1 MKRPLRNGLVLVFL
15 LALCAASFA
24 AIDPNLEITSYTMSE
39 NPAAPGHT
47 VTLTLHIIDTEWA
60 TCADLINL
68 QIIGSY
74 PLSVQGM
81 DTKYLDTI
89 CYGDDVNGTVSFDIP
104 VDSLA
109 QEGTYPITVV
119 TNYQWQ
125 FDKFS
130 NTNTFNIVVL
140 GTPSLTASVT
150 GSNPVDVYPGDDAA
164 VTVTF
169 QNIGNG
175 RVESAQ
181 AAMTAQDGVEVK
193 WAGSQQELGE
203 ILPHGSTSA
212 VFNVEALKNT
222 TPGDYQLTLNV
233 DYEGE
238 NNASGS
244 QTFTFDLPVK
254 KQADFLPRV
263 VSGTVVNPGKN
274 EQVTVQV
281 TNTGSEEAKDVQVR
295 IQPIYPFSTDGTVRY
310 VESLMPGQT
319 VNLTY
324 LVVVDKD
331 ATAGEQLSGLMF
343 NYKDPQGTA
352 FTDTEDFTLTVKTE
366 TLLDQAM
373 DYWYLVVIV
382 VLIIVFMVLS
392 RIFKFV
398 ASALKEGDK
407 PEPKGFNH

>member
-1 MKRPLRNGLVLVFL
+1 
-15 LALCAASFA
+15 
-24 AIDPNLEITSYTMSE
+24 
-39 NPAAPGHT
+39 
-47 VTLTLHIIDTEWA
+47 
-60 TCADLINL
+60 
-68 QIIGSY
+68 
-74 PLSVQGM
+74 M

-130 NTNTFNIVVL
+130 NTNTFNVL
-140 GTPSLTASVT
+140 VSGTPSLTASVT
-150 GSNPVDVYPGDDAA
+150 GSNPVDIYPGDQAA

-169 QNIGNG
+169 QNIGSG

-181 AAMTAQDGVEVK
+181 ATMTSQDGVEVK

-212 VFNVEALKNT
+212 VFNIEALKNT
-222 TPGDYQLTLNV
+222 TPGTYDLTVNV

-244 QTFTFDLPVK
+244 QMFTFEMPVK
-254 KQADFLPRV
+254 VQADFLPSA

-281 TNTGSEEAKDVQVR
+281 TNTGSEEADDVQVR

-310 VESLMPGQT
+310 IQSLMPGQT

-324 LVVVDKD
+324 LIVVDKD
-331 ATAGEQLSGLMF
+331 ATAGEQLSGLLF

-352 FTDTEDFTLTVKTE
+352 FTDSEDFTLTVKTE
-366 TLLDQAM
+366 TLLDEVV
-373 DYWYLVVIV
+373 DYWYLILLAALIV
-382 VLIIVFMVLS
+382 AFLVLR

-398 ASALKEGDK
+398 ASALKDGEK
-407 PEPKGFNH
+407 PAEPKAFKS